1 MNDSVSRF
9 LGRSVSSNAF
19 DMKLGQAVCYVA
31 SVVLLFTSW
40 WKLSRL
46 DLGEAQLFFGLLLSF
61 CPPLLLVIIGL
72 LLPNATNAW
81 KKHT

>member
-1 MNDSVSRF
+1 MKDNVLRF
-9 LGRSVSSNAF
+9 FGRTISSNAF

-40 WKLSRL
+40 WKLTRL

-72 LLPNATNAW
+72 LLPSAPNAW
-81 KKHT
+81 KQHT